1 CSSAVKESEIEYKLE
16 KIKGDWTYCTVSFAN
31 YKTKGKLLLDAK
43 QMVTMQGDLEDSQM
57 TLASLLT
64 NRYNH
69 SFKKELSE
77 WYKRLS
83 TVSEVLELWLTVQAM
98 WHYLEVVFTGGDIAK
113 QLPQETKRFA
123 QINKAWSKMM
133 HASAESPNLIR
144 TCYSDASVQQTLPH
158 LNQQLELCQK
168 SLSGY
173 LEMKR
178 NLFPRFFFVSD
189 PSILE
194 ILGQGSDPKTIQ
206 PHLGSV
212 FDNVTRV
219 TFHRITPGVIIAM
232 SSAEGEEVPLKEQMV
247 CEGNVEDWLA
257 MLERAMIATLRSL
270 MREASRAVRTT
281 ELQEFINRFPAQVAF
296 FGLQLQWCQEME
308 GAMHAS
314 RTDKNSVKKA
324 DMRVAATLR
333 ELVVLSTRELPPMSR
348 TTLETLITQQVHQKD
363 VSQELLLSKVH
374 SVNEFEWTKQTRV
387 YWNSELDGCMLSI
400 TDVELE
406 YAYEYIGVQER
417 LVITPLTDRCYITLA
432 KALGLFLGGAP
443 AGPAGTG
450 KTETTKDMG
459 HCLGKFVVV
468 FNCSDQFDHRGMG
481 KIFKGLS
488 QSGAWGC
495 FDEFNIELE
504 VLSVVAQQELPEN
517 LKALFRSV
525 AMMVPDRQRIMRVK
539 LAAAGFQTNELFAK
553 KFFVLYGL
561 CEQQL
566 SKQRHYD
573 FGLRNI
579 LSVLRA
585 LGPALRAAPTQPE
598 TTIFLRVLRDMNL
611 SKLSDEDEPLFL
623 SLLNDLF
630 PGEMVAKEKYA
641 ELTGAID
648 VVLEASTPRLVN
660 HPEWNLKVIQL
671 HETAMVRW
679 GIMILGTSCA
689 GKSTCVST
697 YLKARCHVGQ
707 RSTATRMNPKAVT
720 ASQMFGLLDAATNDW
735 TDGIFAALWRKA
747 CKRQSEDATWLV
759 LDGPVDAVWIENLNT
774 VLDDNRML
782 TLANGDRIAMAA
794 SLKLLF
800 EVANLDNASPA
811 TVSRAGI
818 VYMSA
823 SSLGWRPVVQAW
835 LQNRCDPRAR
845 PGSAPAPASPEV
857 PLLKELFAQHVEPIF
872 EFMHQEAL
880 ESKMALERV
889 NCIKTCLLLL
899 QALLPASRD
908 PREDDVLEG
917 PAAAQPGVVAGG
929 GSEGD
934 AAEQKQERATFE
946 EHVQRLFVLALAWGV
961 GGLLEPEA
969 TMKLDAYFQGSAM
982 STPAVGA
989 VARTIFEFIV
999 TEEGLWEGW
1008 SSRVPAWS
1016 YPSQGAMVFS
1026 SILVPTVDNVRA
1038 AFLLEVVA
1046 RQRASVLLVGPSGS
1060 AKTVT
1065 VKSYLAGLPGNHIS
1079 KTLNFSSATTPL
1091 IFQRAVESL
1100 LEKRLGNAFGPSGGR
1115 RMSVFIDDLNLPAI
1129 NKWGDQVTSESLRAL
1144 MEDGGFYSLEKPGE
1158 FKHMED
1164 LQFGSIE
1171 KIYGGIIAGH
1181 YTEERGFPHDVVKL
1195 ARQLPKVTHTLWQKV
1210 RDNMLPTPA
1219 KFHYIF
1225 NLRDLSRIAQGLTM
1239 TDSEVVKSPGML
1251 CRLWLHESSRVLSDK
1266 LNAQED
1272 LGWFTYTIGSVLE
1285 TVSSE
1290 ATFLKSIQQQESV
1303 CFVDFLRDPPEDLP
1317 EDGELDDIPKV
1328 YELVPSWDELK
1339 ARLTYYQGVQ
1349 GPRIKSMVG
1358 RGWREGKRL
1367 DLVLFQV
1374 AIHHLTR
1381 ISRILR
1387 MPRGSALLVG
1397 VGGTGKQSL
1406 TRLAAFIAGYKL
1418 YQLNI
1423 TREYKTMA
1431 LFEDLKHMYR
1441 EAATARE
1448 PIVFLCTDADILDES
1463 FLEYINMLQVSGE
1476 IPNLLAKDEVDAM
1489 LNDVRTIIQ
1498 KDKELSKTFVDT
1510 RENLYGRMVE
1520 RVRDNLHLVL
1530 CFSPVGERFRERAE
1544 RFPGLISGCTMNW
1557 FFGWPMDALRSVGT
1571 KFLADFPMVCNTT
1584 VTDSL
1589 IAFQGHVHSTVRDM
1603 CAEYFRVYRR
1613 HAYVTPKSF
1622 LSFMKGYKTM
1632 YSRKKRELEDQAQTL
1647 RAGMSKLV
1655 EGETTVESMTEQLKV
1670 KQVDLAKAQAALG
1683 TLLADIQNSTTLAET
1698 QTIKVEAEKERLK
1711 SEAEVVSFQKF
1722 EAEKDLE
1729 AAQPALEQAAA
1740 ALKEINQSD
1749 IVLLKQLKKPP
1760 NLIKRLMD
1768 GVLILRHFPLDAGVQ
1783 IEFISSGPTLQ
1794 ASWKSTQAMLIDT
1807 HFLQKLVEFPKQQIN
1822 DETCEL
1828 LMPYLT
1834 MPDFNVTAAR
1844 KVSGNVAGI
1853 CIWVKSMAEY
1863 HEIAKIVAPKT
1874 LKVAQ
1879 MQQNMDRANRL
1890 LRAAEDELKA
1900 KQLELSKM
1908 QQKYDDAI
1916 SRKKQLEDDLELT
1929 TRKMNSAHALITAL
1943 AGEKRRWSEQLS
1955 SFEDTLNR
1963 LVGDVAVGMAFLAY
1977 AGPFN
1982 QRQRGALMETLILAI
1997 DRHHVPF
2004 TATFSLPAFLSND
2017 NEIAEWNLQGLPT
2030 DGLSVQNGI
2039 LVHHAL
2045 RYPVLIDPQG
2055 QGKAWIINR
2064 EAKNNLKITSFRN
2077 KKFRQEVEDA
2087 LQNGEV
2093 MLIAEIEEELD
2104 PILNNV
2110 LEKNY
2115 LKIGK
2120 GLKVRMAE
2128 REIDVHEN
2136 FHLYLTSKLPNPRFP
2151 PDLFA
2156 MCLVT
2161 DFTVT
2166 AMGLEDQLLGRV
2178 INKEKYELEE
2188 QRQQLLEDVAS
2199 NMRKG
2204 KQLEESLLIRLST
2217 AQGNLLDDITLID
2230 VLASTKKTAEEI
2242 EEKIVTAQTTEQKIN
2257 LAREEYRAVARR
2269 GAILYFLVTEMSRV
2283 NHMYQIS
2290 LVQYLKNFDEAIRD
2304 AKPNKIPSKRI
2315 ANVMERITWVVYR
2328 YVARGL
2334 FNRHRLVLVLQM
2346 AIRID
2351 ISQDTVQ
2358 EEEYDVL
2365 VRGGAAQTISA
2376 HPNDL
2381 SRWLPDQQWLNLVA
2395 MTQIPEFQILLT
2407 TIATNSNVWKK
2418 WYSQEAPEELPFPG
2432 GGRMDQLTPFQRL
2445 LLVRCLREDRT
2456 MLAATQY
2463 ISASLGREFL
2473 EAVPLDLE
2481 GAVAESDPRTPL
2493 IVVLSAGA
2501 DPTAALEALAK
2512 RTKTALLGVSMG
2524 QGQEVIARALM
2535 QQGMEQGAWVLLQ
2548 NGHLSLRFLTELQS
2562 ILAEM
2567 QDPVETHR
2575 VWITAEP
2582 TDRFPIG
2589 LLHLCIKLTNE
2600 PPAGLKAGLQRSFQW
2615 VDQDMLECVDLNQWP
2630 TILYTLCFL
2639 HTIVQERRKFGPL
2652 GWNVPYE
2659 FNQSDLSACVLIM
2672 QKYFYSTNAKSSQAL
2687 LIDWEA
2693 LHFMLCEVMYGGRI
2707 TDDFDRRLM
2716 NTYGHVYLN
2725 ESIFSDTFQFAEG
2738 WVRAW
2743 HALQLPLKDLPS
2755 YVALPTD
2762 TIPYGSVSVSPSLPY
2777 SDLSVAPPSI
2787 APPQATPHPLQATP
2801 HPLNDATPPAALT
2814 PSSDAAPLSDAA
2826 PPPAAAPPS
2835 SDAAPPSSDAAP
2847 PSSDAAP

>member
-1 CSSAVKESEIEYKLE
+1 EKYGGGACGGAGHGAKSLEMNSSVVIQRESLKAILVQQYIVIVTCYCTELEVVKNEYEKYKERPPLPRNMPPVSGNVAWARQLLRRIEVPMKYFREHPEILHMGDARKIVKSYNRLASALIEFELLWVSTWSAAVTDTRRELGVPVFVRHPTTKDLHCNFSRSAFQLLLETKHLMRMEIKVPEEASFILMRETKFKADYWSLGALVRDYNLLMRRQTSVVGALLAHHLADLDKDLAPGLTEVTWTSPKIQEFYEAIVASMSQKKELVSRIDDVLNNRINHVILRMIRNVKLSHFAFADVLRPTQFVERVQADCAVAAPIVENCSQSVEIAAQDLFRVSTSGYTMDQRIALRHKMEEIRRYLELRVFQSMSDCIKRSLTRLRRLVQGLPPMLDSERSALSGSEAFPPMFRVEVYLRTPDLVIVPSLEELEEHLQEAAVAILGSAEKFMRWGQPRPRGEQSADAEDGAPPLKPLQSYFDRLTANKGVVKEVLLLVGSISELREAVNSELTDLVEFQHLWMDSAAETYTNFMRLDPTIELFEERMNRLVDIEQRIMAVPDSIRCHCLEISMSHIKGVLQGKANEFKLLYANEFNRRTQEMVKSVMHVISEVGAALERTVDGLEDMRGVCETLSKLNESEPGVEMALPRIEDDYAFLRNYGVPIKAEEQEQLDQLPYQWRKLKLKALGVKEHLQLMQGDMKAAMVRDTQAFIADLEKFKNLYEERGPAAPGIKARTALERLREFQRGLEERERRAKVFHRGELLFNLPTTEYPELAHLRKELKYISTLYNLFQASTPSPLDLLDASPAVSSLELAARAGSRRVKEMAGSEWAQEVTHGDPTSYEATLWSTLDLDKFSAQITDFQREREEQEILEELEEMCSSAVKESEIEYKLE

-495 FDEFNIELE
+495 FDEFNRIELE
-504 VLSVVAQQELPEN
+504 VLSVVAQQLVLNPGCGFFITMNPGYAGRQELPEN

-1339 ARLTYYQGVQ
+1339 ARLTYYQRQ
-1349 GPRIKSMVG
+1349 YNEST
-1358 RGWREGKRL
+1358 RGTQL

-1647 RAGMSKLV
+1647 R
-1655 EGETTVESMTEQLKV
+1655 
-1670 KQVDLAKAQAALG
+1670 
-1683 TLLADIQNSTTLAET
+1683 
-1698 QTIKVEAEKERLK
+1698 
-1711 SEAEVVSFQKF
+1711 
-1722 EAEKDLE
+1722 
-1729 AAQPALEQAAA
+1729 
-1740 ALKEINQSD
+1740 
-1749 IVLLKQLKKPP
+1749 VLPP
-1760 NLIKRLMD
+1760 L
-1768 GVLILRHFPLDAGVQ
+1768 
-1783 IEFISSGPTLQ
+1783 
-1794 ASWKSTQAMLIDT
+1794 
-1807 HFLQKLVEFPKQQIN
+1807 
-1822 DETCEL
+1822 
-1828 LMPYLT
+1828 
-1834 MPDFNVTAAR
+1834 
-1844 KVSGNVAGI
+1844 
-1853 CIWVKSMAEY
+1853 
-1863 HEIAKIVAPKT
+1863 
-1874 LKVAQ
+1874 
-1879 MQQNMDRANRL
+1879 
-1890 LRAAEDELKA
+1890 
-1900 KQLELSKM
+1900 
-1908 QQKYDDAI
+1908 
-1916 SRKKQLEDDLELT
+1916 
-1929 TRKMNSAHALITAL
+1929 
-1943 AGEKRRWSEQLS
+1943 
-1955 SFEDTLNR
+1955 
-1963 LVGDVAVGMAFLAY
+1963 
-1977 AGPFN
+1977 
-1982 QRQRGALMETLILAI
+1982 
-1997 DRHHVPF
+1997 
-2004 TATFSLPAFLSND
+2004 
-2017 NEIAEWNLQGLPT
+2017 
-2030 DGLSVQNGI
+2030 
-2039 LVHHAL
+2039 
-2045 RYPVLIDPQG
+2045 
-2055 QGKAWIINR
+2055 
-2064 EAKNNLKITSFRN
+2064 
-2077 KKFRQEVEDA
+2077 
-2087 LQNGEV
+2087 
-2093 MLIAEIEEELD
+2093 
-2104 PILNNV
+2104 
-2110 LEKNY
+2110 
-2115 LKIGK
+2115 
-2120 GLKVRMAE
+2120 
-2128 REIDVHEN
+2128 
-2136 FHLYLTSKLPNPRFP
+2136 
-2151 PDLFA
+2151 
-2156 MCLVT
+2156 
-2161 DFTVT
+2161 
-2166 AMGLEDQLLGRV
+2166 
-2178 INKEKYELEE
+2178 
-2188 QRQQLLEDVAS
+2188 
-2199 NMRKG
+2199 
-2204 KQLEESLLIRLST
+2204 
-2217 AQGNLLDDITLID
+2217 
-2230 VLASTKKTAEEI
+2230 
-2242 EEKIVTAQTTEQKIN
+2242 
-2257 LAREEYRAVARR
+2257 
-2269 GAILYFLVTEMSRV
+2269 
-2283 NHMYQIS
+2283 
-2290 LVQYLKNFDEAIRD
+2290 
-2304 AKPNKIPSKRI
+2304 
-2315 ANVMERITWVVYR
+2315 
-2328 YVARGL
+2328 
-2334 FNRHRLVLVLQM
+2334 
-2346 AIRID
+2346 
-2351 ISQDTVQ
+2351 
-2358 EEEYDVL
+2358 
-2365 VRGGAAQTISA
+2365 
-2376 HPNDL
+2376 
-2381 SRWLPDQQWLNLVA
+2381 
-2395 MTQIPEFQILLT
+2395 
-2407 TIATNSNVWKK
+2407 
-2418 WYSQEAPEELPFPG
+2418 
-2432 GGRMDQLTPFQRL
+2432 
-2445 LLVRCLREDRT
+2445 
-2456 MLAATQY
+2456 
-2463 ISASLGREFL
+2463 
-2473 EAVPLDLE
+2473 
-2481 GAVAESDPRTPL
+2481 
-2493 IVVLSAGA
+2493 
-2501 DPTAALEALAK
+2501 
-2512 RTKTALLGVSMG
+2512 
-2524 QGQEVIARALM
+2524 
-2535 QQGMEQGAWVLLQ
+2535 
-2548 NGHLSLRFLTELQS
+2548 
-2562 ILAEM
+2562 
-2567 QDPVETHR
+2567 
-2575 VWITAEP
+2575 
-2582 TDRFPIG
+2582 
-2589 LLHLCIKLTNE
+2589 
-2600 PPAGLKAGLQRSFQW
+2600 
-2615 VDQDMLECVDLNQWP
+2615 
-2630 TILYTLCFL
+2630 
-2639 HTIVQERRKFGPL
+2639 
-2652 GWNVPYE
+2652 
-2659 FNQSDLSACVLIM
+2659 
-2672 QKYFYSTNAKSSQAL
+2672 
-2687 LIDWEA
+2687 
-2693 LHFMLCEVMYGGRI
+2693 
-2707 TDDFDRRLM
+2707 
-2716 NTYGHVYLN
+2716 
-2725 ESIFSDTFQFAEG
+2725 
-2738 WVRAW
+2738 
-2743 HALQLPLKDLPS
+2743 LPS
-2755 YVALPTD
+2755 
-2762 TIPYGSVSVSPSLPY
+2762 
-2777 SDLSVAPPSI
+2777 
-2787 APPQATPHPLQATP
+2787 
-2801 HPLNDATPPAALT
+2801 T
-2814 PSSDAAPLSDAA
+2814 PSTSQP
-2826 PPPAAAPPS
+2826 
-2835 SDAAPPSSDAAP
+2835 
-2847 PSSDAAP
+2847 